1 MGFICYRE
9 IMDRSLSRSFATMTG
24 LRRIQND
31 IILAILGYIATT
43 ALSHPSLCAL
53 KDLDGFA
60 VD

>member
-1 MGFICYRE
+1 MGLICYRE
-9 IMDRSLSRSFATMTG
+9 IMDRSLSRS
-24 LRRIQND
+24 RIQND
-31 IILAILGYIATT
+31 IVLAILGYTAKT

>member
-1 MGFICYRE
+1 MGIICYRE
-9 IMDRSLSRSFATMTG
+9 IMDRSLSGSLAAMTS

-31 IILAILGYIATT
+31 IILAILGCTATT

>member
-1 MGFICYRE
+1 
-9 IMDRSLSRSFATMTG
+9 MDRSLSGSLAAMTG

-31 IILAILGYIATT
+31 IILAIFSYTATT